1 MALVLARLRLA
12 IQIGGARA
20 SALGIATFAL
30 GWALGILAGLC
41 GGALVAALDSG
52 VEAFGDLLVLLLFVA
67 LFVGW
72 VVLPIATPLPI
83 ANIIDPTVLEQYP
96 LSRTQQVSGLLLG
109 GLFSPMAAA
118 TFLTAIGGVA
128 QIHVDLPSRL
138 AAVVAGL
145 LFTVMCVATSYAVRA
160 LFAEALSARRGRDV
174 AVILSSL
181 VVVSIYVLPHVFA
194 PILGAAED
202 AGAIFLTV
210 LTWTPPGAA
219 AAVGYVLDTGDLP
232 GALARFGVV
241 IVTIAL
247 ALVLWGIALRRHVK
261 GHTARAVASPHRRS
275 ARVLSLVPPVL
286 RPFSAG
292 AALGAASQQLRYY
305 FFRAPRA
312 AQFLIV
318 GPAVGVMF
326 AAAQVHTTGLP
337 FAVAIGTVAMGS
349 GVLLNLFAWDGRG
362 VELTV
367 QTGASLAS
375 VLRGKMLAVSLFLV
389 PAAATLTIGLGIASG
404 TADQVPTAL
413 ISALAALALSF
424 AVGAVSSSRNPY
436 DQETPQGDRSTLAV
450 RALGASGAAI
460 GLVLLAGW
468 LSSLAQAFLPVQAV
482 LVAALVVAVVAAVVS
497 TRLSGRYLD
506 RHPDRLLAAF
516 TPR

>member
-1 MALVLARLRLA
+1 MALVLARLKLA

-30 GWALGILAGLC
+30 GWALGILVGLC
-41 GGALVAALDSG
+41 GGALVATLDSG
-52 VEAFGDLLVLLLFVA
+52 LEAFGDLLVLLLFVA

-72 VVLPIATPLPI
+72 AVLPITTPLPI

-96 LSRTQQVSGLLLG
+96 LSRAQQVSGLLLG
-109 GLFSPMAAA
+109 GLFSPTAAA

-128 QIHVDLPSRL
+128 QVHVDLASRL
-138 AAVVAGL
+138 AAVAAGL

-160 LFAEALSARRGRDV
+160 LFAEALSARRGRDL

-194 PILGAAED
+194 PILGAVEN
-202 AGAIFLTV
+202 AGAILVTV

-219 AAVGYVLDTGDLP
+219 AAVGYVLDAGDLP

-241 IVTIAL
+241 VVTMAL
-247 ALVLWGIALRRHVK
+247 ALLLWGVALRRHVK
-261 GHTARAVASPHRRS
+261 GHTARAVASPHHRS
-275 ARVLSLVPPVL
+275 ARELPLVPPVL
-286 RPFSAG
+286 RPFPAG

-318 GPAVGVMF
+318 GPVVGVMF
-326 AAAQVHTTGLP
+326 AVAQVHTTGLP
-337 FAVAIGTVAMGS
+337 FAVAIGTVAMAS

-367 QTGASLAS
+367 QTGASLAA

-389 PAAATLTIGLGIASG
+389 PSVAAVTIGLGVASG
-404 TADQVPTAL
+404 TADQIPTAL

-424 AVGAVSSSRNPY
+424 AVGAVSSSRNAY
-436 DQETPQGDRSTLAV
+436 DQEAPQGDRSTLVV

-460 GLVLLAGW
+460 GLVLAAGW
-468 LSSLAQAFLPVQAV
+468 LSSLVQVFLPVDLV
-482 LVAALVVAVVAAVVS
+482 LLAALVLAVVGAVVAIRVS
-497 TRLSGRYLD
+497 GDYLD

-516 TPR
+516 SPR